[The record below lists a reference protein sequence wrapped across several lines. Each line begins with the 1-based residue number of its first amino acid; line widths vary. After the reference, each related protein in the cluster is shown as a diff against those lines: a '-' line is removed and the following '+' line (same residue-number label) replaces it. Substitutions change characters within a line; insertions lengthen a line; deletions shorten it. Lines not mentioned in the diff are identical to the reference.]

1 MLINGF
7 LAGLAIVVGAGIVL
21 AWGEPSERVMAVMLG
36 LAAGVMAA
44 AAGGD
49 LLPAAVALSG
59 RWAALGGFIVG
70 GVVMQQ
76 LGAILDRVAVLAQE
90 GAHSSKRV
98 GYLVFAGVALHD
110 ILEGMAVAVGYGV
123 TETLGLALAAAIG
136 IHHMPEGMAMAAP
149 LKASG
154 TKGGFILGL
163 AALTALMTPLGVC
176 LGLGAQGLS
185 MTAMGVLLAA
195 AGGAMAALAFFEL
208 CPEAWRYQIWGGRLG
223 FLLGLFAMLVVCLK
237 G

>member
-1 MLINGF
+1 MLINGL
-7 LAGLAIVVGAGIVL
+7 LAGLAIVVGAVIVL
-21 AWGEPSERVMAVMLG
+21 VLGEPSDRVMAVMLG

-49 LLPAAVALSG
+49 LLPAAVALGG
-59 RWAALGGFIVG
+59 RLGALGGFIAG
-70 GVVMQQ
+70 GVIMQE
-76 LGAILDRVAVLAQE
+76 LGQIMDRLPAVNRE
-90 GAHSSKRV
+90 SAHSSRRV

-136 IHHMPEGMAMAAP
+136 IHHVPEGMAMAAP

-154 TKGGFILGL
+154 TSGRFILGL
-163 AALTALMTPLGVC
+163 ASLTALMTPFGVWLGM
-176 LGLGAQGLS
+176 GAQGLS
-185 MTAMGVLLAA
+185 MAAMGVLLAA
-195 AGGAMAALAFFEL
+195 AAGAMAALAFFEL
-208 CPEAWRYQIWGGRLG
+208 CPEAWQYHVWGGRVG
-223 FLLGLFAMLVVCLK
+223 FLAGLIAMLAVCLK